1 MVVEKIQLYIPNLL
15 DITNHQSRRNLEE
28 IKLVGVK
35 SNDIKYFIRNSGKV
49 ETRINQIVAEDFTVY
64 DLQLDFESKTFTF
77 YLENDG
83 ELSRSELLQK
93 VFQTF
98 AVRYNPRKVG
108 FFLYSGGRNRPN
120 PVLVK

>member
-1 MVVEKIQLYIPNLL
+1 MEKIQLYIPNLL